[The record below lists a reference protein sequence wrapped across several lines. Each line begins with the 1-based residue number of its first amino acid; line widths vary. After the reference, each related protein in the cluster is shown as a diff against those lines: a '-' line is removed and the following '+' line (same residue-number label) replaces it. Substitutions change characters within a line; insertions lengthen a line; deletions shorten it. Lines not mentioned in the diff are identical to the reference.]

1 MSILINIDVPDVQQ
15 ALAFYTAAIDCQLL
29 RILDA
34 ETAELGYGAA
44 RIYLLQKSSDSA
56 ASPHMSETRHYAR
69 HWTPVHMDFVV
80 ADLAQAVARAELA
93 GARRES
99 SGTTWRGAT
108 HVTFSDPFGHGFC
121 LIAFKGQTYE

>member
-15 ALAFYTAAIDCQLL
+15 ALAFYTAALDCQLL
-29 RILDA
+29 RILDE
-34 ETAELGYGAA
+34 ETAELAYGAA
-44 RIYLLQKSSDSA
+44 RIYLLQKPGASA
-56 ASPHMSETRHYAR
+56 ASPHMNETRHYSR

-99 SGTTWRGAT
+99 SGTTWRGST

-121 LIAFKGQTYE
+121 LIAFTGQTYE